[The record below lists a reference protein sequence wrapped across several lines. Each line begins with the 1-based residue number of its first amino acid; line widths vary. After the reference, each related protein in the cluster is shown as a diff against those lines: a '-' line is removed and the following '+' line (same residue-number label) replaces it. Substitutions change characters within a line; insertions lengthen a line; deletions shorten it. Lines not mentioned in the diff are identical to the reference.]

1 MEIGHTLYTAM
12 RFHFLYVDRY
22 VFGAGWVYPENF
34 IPYSMVRY
42 ILRGSAEFVIDGRTF
57 TVHPGQVVYI
67 PDGCRLECRSL
78 EDTFAFISIRF
89 KAATQLGAEDLLKD
103 SYHIHTVNDCANS
116 GEVLEYFQE
125 VYRNATSQ
133 NPGKVFRVRGN
144 LKLILAWLVDH
155 AAAFPEK
162 AREGQ
167 RDGEALE
174 YTLHLNRQPK
184 QDPRISVLV
193 DYIVNHPTEQ
203 FTTETLCRITNLS
216 ASSLRRR
223 FKQHTGKSPG
233 AFIQD
238 LRLMVAARRLLV
250 TDERISDIAYQVG
263 FEDPNYFSRMF
274 RKNFGVSPQ
283 AYRENAQ

>member
-1 MEIGHTLYTAM
+1 MEIGNALYTAM

-22 VFGAGWVYPENF
+22 VFGAGWVYPENY

-57 TVHPGQVVYI
+57 TVHAGQVVYI

-89 KAATQLGAEDLLKD
+89 KAATQLASEDLLKD
-103 SYHIHTVNDCANS
+103 TYHIHTVNEA
-116 GEVLEYFQE
+116 GEEVLGYFQA
-125 VYRNATSQ
+125 VYHNAVSQ
-133 NPGKVFRVRGN
+133 GMGKVFRIRGN
-144 LKLILAWLVDH
+144 LELIIAWLVEH

-174 YTLHLNRQPK
+174 YTLHLRRQPK

-193 DYIVNHPTEQ
+193 DYIINHPTEQ

-223 FKQHTGKSPG
+223 FKENTGKSPG

>member
-1 MEIGHTLYTAM
+1 MEVENALYTAM

-22 VFGAGWVYPENF
+22 MFGAGWVYPENY

-42 ILRGSAEFVIDGRTF
+42 ILRGSAEFVINGRTF
-57 TVHPGQVVYI
+57 TVHGGQVVYI
-67 PDGCRLECRSL
+67 PDGCRMECRSL
-78 EDTFAFISIRF
+78 EDAFAFISIRF
-89 KAATQLGAEDLLKD
+89 KAATQLASEDLLKD
-103 SYHIHTVNDCANS
+103 TYHIHTVNEAS

-133 NPGKVFRVRGN
+133 NTGKVFRIRGN
-144 LKLILAWLVDH
+144 LELIIAWLVEH

-174 YTLHLNRQPK
+174 YTLQLRRQPK

-193 DYIVNHPTEQ
+193 DYILNHPTEQ

-216 ASSLRRR
+216 ASTLRRL
-223 FKQHTGKSPG
+223 FKENTGKSPG

-250 TDERISDIAYQVG
+250 TDARISDIAYEVG

>member
-1 MEIGHTLYTAM
+1 MEVENALYTAM

-22 VFGAGWVYPENF
+22 MFGAGWVYPENY

-42 ILRGSAEFVIDGRTF
+42 ILRGSAEFVINGHTF
-57 TVHPGQVVYI
+57 TVHRGQVVYI
-67 PDGCRLECRSL
+67 PDGCRMECRSL
-78 EDTFAFISIRF
+78 EDSFAFISIRF
-89 KAATQLGAEDLLKD
+89 KAATQLASEDLLKD
-103 SYHIHTVNDCANS
+103 TYHIQTVNEAS

-133 NPGKVFRVRGN
+133 NTGKVFRIRGN
-144 LKLILAWLVDH
+144 LELIIAWLVEH

-162 AREGQ
+162 TREGQ

-174 YTLHLNRQPK
+174 YTLQLRRQPK

-193 DYIVNHPTEQ
+193 DYILDHPTKQ

-216 ASSLRRR
+216 PSTLRRL
-223 FKQHTGKSPG
+223 FKENTGKSPST
-233 AFIQD
+233 FIQD

-250 TDERISDIAYQVG
+250 TDARISDIAYQVG